1 MFLLPLQ
8 SIITTSRRPKKS
20 LTILNL
26 SLALQKDFKV
36 TNYFEMMQK
45 KKKEPKS
52 TFYKFYK
59 SVGHEDKNCRN
70 LDLIKEITLDVYRI

>member
-20 LTILNL
+20 LTTLNI
-26 SLALQKDFKV
+26 SLALQEDFKV

-45 KKKEPKS
+45 KKKEP
-52 TFYKFYK
+52 
-59 SVGHEDKNCRN
+59 
-70 LDLIKEITLDVYRI
+70 